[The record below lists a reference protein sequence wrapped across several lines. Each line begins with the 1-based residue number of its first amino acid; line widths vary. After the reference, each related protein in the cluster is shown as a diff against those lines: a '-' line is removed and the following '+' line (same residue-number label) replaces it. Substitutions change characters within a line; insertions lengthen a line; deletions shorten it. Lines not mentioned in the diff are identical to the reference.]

1 MTQVTSDWEL
11 LREYVDRG
19 SEPAFARLVGAHVDM
34 VYSAALRQV
43 RRRDLAEE
51 VTQVTFIVL
60 ARKAA
65 TLRSDVMLPAW
76 LHKTARYT
84 AANVLKVQARRTAH
98 ERKAAQMAADFLRV
112 DSSWERLS
120 PVLDEGI
127 ARLNEQDRTAIL
139 LRFFQRKSLAETGQA
154 LGVSEDAAGM
164 RVSRALEKLRAFF
177 RTRGVALPAA
187 ALGGVITTNS
197 VHAAPVAFKASLAAN
212 TLGALHGTA
221 AAATG
226 AAAAHAAIA
235 NAVCRGIMLAKAKAA
250 AVLLGVTLAI
260 AGGGFLVATY
270 LVVPLWQRA
279 TKTQQPAA
287 DHATSMTSA
296 TTPDPLSTW
305 NLPGPLGHRSKS

>member
-34 VYSAALRQV
+34 VYSAAMRQV

-51 VTQVTFIVL
+51 VTQVVFIIL

-65 TLRSDVMLPAW
+65 TLRPDVMLPAW

-98 ERKAAQMAADFLRV
+98 ERKAAQMAADYLRV

-154 LGVSEDAAGM
+154 LGCSEDAAGM

-177 RTRGVALPAA
+177 RMRGVAMPAA
-187 ALGGVITTNS
+187 ALGGVISANS
-197 VHAAPVAFKASLAAN
+197 VHAAPVAFKTSVAAHA
-212 TLGALHGTA
+212 LGAVQG
-221 AAATG
+221 G
-226 AAAAHAAIA
+226 AAAAAAHIAIA
-235 NAVCRGIMLAKAKAA
+235 DAVSRGLMVAKAKAA
-250 AVLLGVTLAI
+250 AVLLCATLAI
-260 AGGGFLVATY
+260 AGGGFLVANY
-270 LVVPLWQRA
+270 LVVPLIHRA
-279 TKTQQPAA
+279 TKAQQPTEGG
-287 DHATSMTSA
+287 TSMTSA
-296 TTPDPLSTW
+296 ANPDPLDAW
-305 NLPGPLGHRSKS
+305 ALPGPLGHRKS